1 MAKVIATDGCGHVF
15 DIDTCTSELKMV
27 CETCG
32 KVYDAEFVRENND
45 LCPEDSEEL
54 GAERVYQCPDCKTW
68 YRSDDLDDIE
78 DEPETE
84 PATT

>member
-15 DIDTCTSELKMV
+15 DIDTCPSALKMV

-32 KVYDAEFVRENND
+32 KIYDPEFVRENND

-54 GAERVYQCPDCKTW
+54 VSERVYQCPECQAW
-68 YRSDDLDDIE
+68 YRDDDLEDVE
-78 DEPETE
+78 DEPATE
-84 PATT
+84 PAPF